1 MKKIVIFLVLLM
13 LILFISQ
20 YFRDVLNSPLVGE
33 VNLDPLQ
40 RNIDFNFDTLFS
52 LGDSNNL
59 EVVDGSLVL
68 AKDTF
73 NVYYESGYWDS
84 PMFDTQND
92 YVMWDWVTGD
102 ADFAGMQ
109 ENLIENGDISDVSC
123 VSWGNL
129 RLDLTQIL

>member
-1 MKKIVIFLVLLM
+1 M